1 MSNYWYR
8 LNLQKHFGPQIWAK
22 WAKILVITQDY
33 SLRQLIASS
42 RAEISK
48 KKCGP
53 NKGRNDLL
61 ESNVFEHP
69 LKLACFVEK

>member
-1 MSNYWYR
+1 M
-8 LNLQKHFGPQIWAK
+8 LNLQKNLGPQIWAK
-22 WAKILVITQDY
+22 WAKILVIAQDY
-33 SLRQLIASS
+33 SLGQFTASS

-61 ESNVFEHP
+61 KSNVFEHP
-69 LKLACFVEK
+69 LKLACFVEN